1 MQSFPLKCTFPP
13 TPPPNKK
20 IKVVL
25 LLDYQTSKICDRNA
39 FGGQKEILS
48 VGTQHVV
55 VGDYYFLTLAQPPS
69 DNDNRS
75 AALLICLKVFDN
87 FDQCKVTLSCTGWND
102 IVRTN

>member
-1 MQSFPLKCTFPP
+1 M
-13 TPPPNKK
+13 
-20 IKVVL
+20 
-25 LLDYQTSKICDRNA
+25 
-39 FGGQKEILS
+39 
-48 VGTQHVV
+48 V